1 MKIQNF
7 KTSVNPFSGNSL
19 VNYYFNK
26 SGLSQLV
33 DCELGMRVKHA
44 GYQYSEILRNLSN
57 VFLSGGDVIEDINT

>member
-26 SGLSQLV
+26 SGLSQLI
-33 DCELGMRVKHA
+33 DHELGIRVKYS